1 MFRGWT
7 VSFAEERNVW
17 WSRFRIEND
26 CQASFTLNMIREN
39 IYTENK
45 DCKYAKERKSTGELQ
60 RQIVLI
66 WRKKKDINQMQVLGG
81 MICLNKTYTN
91 CRNLHWFICQNFPCM
106 AESGVIQPALRKSM
120 QHPVCDFFNTV

>member
-45 DCKYAKERKSTGELQ
+45 DCKYAEERKSAGELQ

-66 WRKKKDINQMQVLGG
+66 WGKKERHQSNVRVRWRDVFKQDIYKLQEFTLIYLPEFSVHVWMECYPTDCEKKH
-81 MICLNKTYTN
+81 IAY
-91 CRNLHWFICQNFPCM
+91 
-106 AESGVIQPALRKSM
+106 SM
-120 QHPVCDFFNTV
+120 WYFKIL